1 MRTVVCLPHPRTS
14 GRPATPG
21 RGPSGILSPL
31 QDPDVGNGGVE
42 LQLSSAGKLAR
53 LRRLEVFLL
62 CSFTLKIAAHML
74 VATSLSPR
82 SSLKEWELAGWMKVY
97 RIHSSTPETVTDRVA
112 LWNSQGYGTLGRVVF
127 PECATCVELSWS
139 PSGRDK
145 TSQMVEGVWL
155 GVSILELTCPPL
167 GGWRARASSLPVS
180 IRGTWGVVWAIIG

>member
-1 MRTVVCLPHPRTS
+1 MRTAVCLPRPRTS

-97 RIHSSTPETVTDRVA
+97 RIHSSTPETRHRQSGLVEQPGLWYIRQGGLPGMCHLCGA
-112 LWNSQGYGTLGRVVF
+112 LLKPIWKG
-127 PECATCVELSWS
+127 
-139 PSGRDK
+139 
-145 TSQMVEGVWL
+145 
-155 GVSILELTCPPL
+155 
-167 GGWRARASSLPVS
+167 
-180 IRGTWGVVWAIIG
+180 